1 MGYLNIGRCG
11 DCMTPIVIM
20 DTQTGQIL
28 PVEVE
33 PGKSYEDTEVFN
45 YKIHKSHLLKCE
57 AMRLR
62 WNDFKIKFFKRRAAQ
77 LKLEQK
83 DLLR

>member
-1 MGYLNIGRCG
+1 MASLKVHKCG
-11 DCMTPIVIM
+11 DCDTRIVIM

-33 PGKSYEDTEVFN
+33 PGKTYEDTEVFN

-62 WNDFKIKFFKRRAAQ
+62 WNDFKIKFFKQRTAQ
-77 LKLEQK
+77 LKLEEK
-83 DLLR
+83 ELLR

>member
-1 MGYLNIGRCG
+1 MAYLNVGKCG
-11 DCMTPIVIM
+11 NCMRRIVIM

-33 PGKSYEDTEVFN
+33 EGKVYEDTDVFN

-62 WNDFKIKFFKRRAAQ
+62 WEDFKKRFFKRRAAQ